1 MHTYHTRVLA
11 QDAFMGHELACAER
25 ILDDWRKGRL
35 GLFTLEPPP
44 SIPFHTGYYRALG
57 IKKEGSDQG
66 IIKTAYRS
74 KARVLH
80 PDLGGDRFLSVC
92 APCPSVLCCALGA
105 ALRYLVARLFA
116 VLRYLIARLRGLGI
130 RV

>member
-1 MHTYHTRVLA
+1 MHSYHTRVPA

-57 IKKEGSDQG
+57 IKKEGSDEG
-66 IIKTAYRS
+66 VIKTAYRS

-80 PDLGGDRFLSVC
+80 PDLGGDRFLPVRLCTLSFCV
-92 APCPSVLCCALGA
+92 VLS
-105 ALRYLVARLFA
+105 
-116 VLRYLIARLRGLGI
+116 RGI
-130 RV
+130 C

>member
-1 MHTYHTRVLA
+1 
-11 QDAFMGHELACAER
+11 MGHELACAER

-57 IKKEGSDQG
+57 IKKEGSDEAS
-66 IIKTAYRS
+66 IKTAYRS

-80 PDLGGDRFLSVC
+80 PDLGGDRSLSVC
-92 APCPSVLCCALGA
+92 VLLVRLCAPYPSVLCSGRC
-105 ALRYLVARLFA
+105 VAVSGSTAVSA
-116 VLRYLIARLRGLGI
+116 VLQCPVAQRGF